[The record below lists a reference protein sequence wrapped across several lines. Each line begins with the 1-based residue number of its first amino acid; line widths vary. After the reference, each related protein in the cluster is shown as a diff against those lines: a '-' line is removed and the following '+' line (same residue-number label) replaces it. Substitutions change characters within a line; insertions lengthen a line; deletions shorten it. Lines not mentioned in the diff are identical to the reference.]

1 MSKASYAA
9 TPPETAPPP
18 SPEHLWRVFA
28 PAIAGRERIRVR
40 TDRGRYRDGG
50 PLRSDTLPVAP
61 AAVLIFD
68 KRAQARCLVLDLD
81 SKVLGTQ
88 QALLDSLHAVEL
100 ASRAGLS
107 VFIDE
112 SPNGGRHVYL
122 PLQDPISADV
132 ALAAA
137 TALRLVLP
145 SLDVAPLSN
154 PATGAIRPPGSA
166 HPGGGH
172 QALVTSLA
180 DAAGAVLIP
189 GSPTAWACF
198 LRLLPHSPAAGA
210 RRVRGGS
217 SYSVSTG
224 TGARPALEPYNAIL
238 RMGLYDA
245 TRYPT
250 PSEAR
255 FAALCHLLRRGWS
268 DRDIAIA
275 AVDGRYPGLLSLFTK
290 HSSPLRALLGELNRA
305 SEKLSGSLDRPYDRK
320 NHTRAQPT
328 PPVGPPQNDT
338 VTERGSDAEY
348 AFVRSWWT
356 AARHEGRMLPGT
368 TALVDRSVLQALG
381 ALAQMRGTR
390 YVDVGTRT
398 LGQAACLDHS
408 TVARSLK
415 RLAGSRDSLIVLLQA
430 SADTDGMQGDL
441 YELVVPPTHAAK
453 ALGDL
458 WAPGLIERLHPAF
471 WMLSKSSRYVWQAL
485 GPRPC
490 STSDVQRVAGLA
502 KETFRGALAELAA
515 HGLARHTAQGWQRG
529 YATLNQV
536 AARTGGD
543 LRALEVEQRHLDE
556 RRAWRALKG
565 LPAPAPDC
573 AAQRHVPAPPMH
585 AQGFWADGTA
595 IGPEWLD
602 DELKTEQ
609 SALALLSSMLGAVV
623 IYERET
629 V

>member
-1 MSKASYAA
+1 MSTASSPA
-9 TPPETAPPP
+9 PPRETAPPP

-50 PLRSDTLPVAP
+50 RLRPETLPAAP

-68 KRAQARCLVLDLD
+68 KRSQARCLVLDFD

-88 QALLDSLHAVEL
+88 QVFLDSLHAVEL

-107 VFIDE
+107 AFIDE

-122 PLQDPISADV
+122 PLQVPISADD

-137 TALRLVLP
+137 RALRMVLP

-166 HPGGGH
+166 HPSGGH
-172 QALVTSLA
+172 QVLVTSLA
-180 DAAGAVLIP
+180 DAVGAVLIP
-189 GSPTAWACF
+189 GSPTAWARF
-198 LRLLPHSPAAGA
+198 LRLLPHSPAVGA
-210 RRVRGGS
+210 PRAHGAS
-217 SYSVSTG
+217 SAPVF
-224 TGARPALEPYNAIL
+224 TGAGTRPAQEPYNAML
-238 RMGLYDA
+238 RTGLYDA

-268 DRDIAIA
+268 ERDVALA
-275 AVDGRYPGLLSLFTK
+275 AVDGRFPGLLSLFTK
-290 HSSPLRALLGELNRA
+290 HASPLRALSSELTRA
-305 SEKLSGSLDRPYDRK
+305 SEKLSSALDRPLDRTS
-320 NHTRAQPT
+320 HTRVHPT
-328 PPVGPPQNDT
+328 PPAAPARTET
-338 VTERGSDAEY
+338 VTERGSDSEY
-348 AFVRSWWT
+348 AFLRSWWT
-356 AARHEGRMLPGT
+356 AARHEGRLLPGT

-381 ALAQMRGTR
+381 AFAQMIGTR

-415 RLAGSRDSLIVLLQA
+415 RLAGARDPLIVLLQA

-453 ALGDL
+453 ALADP

-471 WMLSKSSRYVWQAL
+471 WMLSKSSRYAWQAL
-485 GPRPC
+485 GPLPR
-490 STSDVQRVAGLA
+490 STADLQRSAGLA

-529 YATLNQV
+529 HATLNQV

-565 LPAPAPDC
+565 LPAPAPDR
-573 AAQRHVPAPPMH
+573 AAQRHRPAPPMH
-585 AQGFWADGTA
+585 AQDYWADGTP
-595 IGPEWLD
+595 IGNEPLE
-602 DELKTEQ
+602 DEFDTEQ

-623 IYERET
+623 IYESEAS
-629 V
+629 